1 MEHNKHIKKKEIVM
15 KVVKVSELNKN
26 YNVVENVEK
35 VLVLESGKVDTRK
48 VRKAKYN
55 AVVNKKGTK
64 VEKLTTE
71 RGTIVFDV
79 ENGVFVSGF
88 YSVNDYSAA
97 KTEAKRLAGEN
108 KRPFV
113 LLQVYLA
120 CEARRVKGT
129 AEYIPQEDEAVY
141 SEAYVVAK
149 TKAEKNTENTEVEE
163 DTTEA

>member
-1 MEHNKHIKKKEIVM
+1 M
-15 KVVKVSELNKN
+15 KVVKVSELSKN

-35 VLVLESGKVDTRK
+35 VLVLESGKVDKR

-55 AVVNKKGTK
+55 AVVNKKGTE

-88 YSVNDYSAA
+88 YPVKEYSAA

-113 LLQVYLA
+113 LLQVYLT

-149 TKAEKNTENTEVEE
+149 TETEVVVE
-163 DTTEA
+163 DTTVA

>member
-1 MEHNKHIKKKEIVM
+1 M
-15 KVVKVSELNKN
+15 KVVKVSELSKN

-35 VLVLESGKVDTRK
+35 VLVLESGKVDKR

-55 AVVNKKGTK
+55 AVVNKKGTE

-88 YSVNDYSAA
+88 YPVKEYSAA

-113 LLQVYLA
+113 LLQVYLT
-120 CEARRVKGT
+120 CEARRLKGT

-149 TKAEKNTENTEVEE
+149 TETEVVVE
-163 DTTEA
+163 DTTVA

>member
-1 MEHNKHIKKKEIVM
+1 M
-15 KVVKVSELNKN
+15 KVVKVSELSKN

-35 VLVLESGKVDTRK
+35 VLVLESGKVDKR

-55 AVVNKKGTK
+55 AVVNKKGTE

-88 YSVNDYSAA
+88 YPVKEYSSA

-113 LLQVYLA
+113 LLQVYLT

-141 SEAYVVAK
+141 SEAFVVAK
-149 TKAEKNTENTEVEE
+149 TETEVVVE
-163 DTTEA
+163 DTTVA

>member
-1 MEHNKHIKKKEIVM
+1 M
-15 KVVKVSELNKN
+15 KVVKVSELSKN

-35 VLVLESGKVDTRK
+35 VLVLESGKVDKR

-55 AVVNKKGTK
+55 AVVNKKGTE

-88 YSVNDYSAA
+88 YPVKEYSSA

-113 LLQVYLA
+113 LLQVYLT

-149 TKAEKNTENTEVEE
+149 TETEVVVE
-163 DTTEA
+163 DTTVA

>member
-1 MEHNKHIKKKEIVM
+1 M
-15 KVVKVSELNKN
+15 KVVKASELNKN

-35 VLVLESGKVDTRK
+35 VLVLESGKVDKR

-55 AVVNKKGTK
+55 AVVNKKGTE

-88 YSVNDYSAA
+88 YPVKEYSAA

-113 LLQVYLA
+113 LLQVYLV

-149 TKAEKNTENTEVEE
+149 TDTEKVEEIVE

>member
-1 MEHNKHIKKKEIVM
+1 M
-15 KVVKVSELNKN
+15 KVVKVSELKKN
-26 YNVVENVEK
+26 FNVVENVEK
-35 VLVLESGKVDTRK
+35 VLVLESGKEDKR

-55 AVVNKKGTK
+55 AVINKEGTK

-88 YSVNDYSAA
+88 YPVKEYSSA

-113 LLQVYLA
+113 LLQAYLA

-129 AEYIPQEDEAVY
+129 AEYIPQKEEAVY
-141 SEAYVVAK
+141 SESYVVAK
-149 TKAEKNTENTEVEE
+149 TEAEKDIENMEIEEGTTEV
-163 DTTEA
+163 